1 MFRLY
6 IKTYNSLLLK
16 EFLQQL
22 TNHPKLKNLI
32 SYTLLPAS
40 YKYFTVKKSP
50 HVFGR
55 SKEKYYLKTYL
66 GVISFKFLR
75 KKDFLIIYSILKF
88 SKYKEGLGLKFIF
101 SG

>member
-6 IKTYNSLLLK
+6 IKTYNYLLLK

-22 TNHPKLKNLI
+22 KNHPKFKNLI
-32 SYTLLPAS
+32 SYTLLPPK

-55 SKEKYYLKTYL
+55 SKEKYYMKTYL
-66 GVISFKFLR
+66 SAVSFKFLR
-75 KKDFLIIYSILKF
+75 KKDFLLIFSILK
-88 SKYKEGLGLKFIF
+88 SSRYKESLGLKFIF
-101 SG
+101 LG